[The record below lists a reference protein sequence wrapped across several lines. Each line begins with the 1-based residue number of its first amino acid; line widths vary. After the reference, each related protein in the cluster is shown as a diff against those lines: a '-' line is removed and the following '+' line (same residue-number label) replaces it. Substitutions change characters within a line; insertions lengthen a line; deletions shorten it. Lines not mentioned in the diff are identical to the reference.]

1 MTNSSEIKH
10 PKLLMFDY
18 GGTLD
23 TNGIHWSEVIWSQY
37 QKENVP
43 ITKEQYRECYVFAER
58 ELAKQPIIEPDDI
71 FLDLLRKKINIQ
83 TLYLVEH
90 KLWSPEEVSRRAIA
104 EHISLRC
111 NNVVQQNIDRIR
123 PLLRA
128 LAEKYRI
135 VLVSNFYG
143 NLNAVLKGYNLDV
156 FENVVESAVVGI
168 RKPEPQ
174 IYRLALERAGIDSK
188 DAVIIGD
195 SIKNDIIPANIIG
208 CEAYWLQGK
217 GWDNEEKP
225 SDISCNVINDLVEL
239 KNYL

>member
-1 MTNSSEIKH
+1 MANSSEIKR

-43 ITKEQYRECYVFAER
+43 ITKEQYRECYVYAER

-174 IYRLALERAGIDSK
+174 IYRLALEKAVIDSK

-195 SIKNDIIPANIIG
+195 SIKNDIIPANTIG

>member
-1 MTNSSEIKH
+1 MANSSEIKR

-43 ITKEQYRECYVFAER
+43 ITKEQYRECYVYAER

-143 NLNAVLKGYNLDV
+143 NLKTVLKEYGLNI
-156 FENVVESAVVGI
+156 FETVVESALVGI
-168 RKPEPQ
+168 RKPDPK
-174 IYRLALERAGIDSK
+174 IYGLALEMTGVNNDE
-188 DAVIIGD
+188 AVIIGD
-195 SIKNDIIPANIIG
+195 SLKNDITPASQLG
-208 CEAYWLQGK
+208 CKSFWLQGK
-217 GWDNEEKP
+217 GWDDEKKTT
-225 SDISCNVINDLVEL
+225 DIPCQIINDLVEL

>member
-1 MTNSSEIKH
+1 MANSSEIKR

-43 ITKEQYRECYVFAER
+43 ITKEQYRECYVYAER

-156 FENVVESAVVGI
+156 FENVVES
-168 RKPEPQ
+168 
-174 IYRLALERAGIDSK
+174 
-188 DAVIIGD
+188 
-195 SIKNDIIPANIIG
+195 
-208 CEAYWLQGK
+208 
-217 GWDNEEKP
+217 
-225 SDISCNVINDLVEL
+225 
-239 KNYL
+239 